1 MTELSKYIGADVDV
15 PAEISEQVQER
26 SVSCS
31 VSIRESVVP
40 SRESYRKRTYLW
52 WISCPYTGYRIW
64 SVIPDK
70 RIMER
75 SRMSLEARQPQFPDL
90 VTLLSTQSRKHS
102 S

>member
-31 VSIRESVVP
+31 DSIRESVVP
-40 SRESYRKRTYLW
+40 SKVFLQEKDLLTVDHLPVHRLQDM
-52 WISCPYTGYRIW
+52 

-75 SRMSLEARQPQFPDL
+75 SQYES
-90 VTLLSTQSRKHS
+90 
-102 S
+102 